1 MLVTGTKCGGP
12 GMHKTAT
19 EDSSHQVPCSQSSV
33 LTPVPGL
40 SPGAQQFYIYKAPL
54 YPVP

>member
-1 MLVTGTKCGGP
+1 
-12 GMHKTAT
+12 MHTTAT
-19 EDSSHQVPCSQSSV
+19 EDSSSQVPSSQSSV

-40 SPGAQQFYIYKAPL
+40 SPGAQEFYIHKAPL